1 MISVYGQRATMV
13 SFSALL
19 AISLAFAHLQTGWD
33 RIQYSGLIL
42 FRFILPHCFF
52 NFLYIRPNRYAELQ
66 IAECIKLTSK
76 YLQLRGDLWELE
88 SDRKQ
93 SLKQLNLVQL
103 NTIHENI
110 REILIR
116 NRTTSARLIKIEN
129 YRIYFISRNYG
140 L

>member
-42 FRFILPHCFF
+42 LGGLFYLIVSIFF
-52 NFLYIRPNRYAELQ
+52 YIRPNRYAELQ

-93 SLKQLNLVQL
+93 SRKQLNLQVQL

-116 NRTTSARLIKIEN
+116 NRTTWLV
-129 YRIYFISRNYG
+129 
-140 L
+140 